1 MIVLKKLN
9 LKSNS
14 EFENLNKS
22 ELGMIFGGGGTSPA
36 PTCPPVSTRVT
47 PAITLSPIPLTTPRK
62 K

>member
-22 ELGMIFGGGGTSPA
+22 ELGMVFGGGGTSPV
-36 PTCPPVSTRVT
+36 PTCPPVSTWVT
-47 PAITLSPIPLTTPRK
+47 PPVTFSPIPLTTPRK